1 MSNTPGLA
9 SNSTAISNRA
19 TMWRNYKEQ
28 NSGFL
33 YWVVNGFAS
42 VYPLRPRPELPEGD
56 GILIYPGESF
66 GTNKICTSVRLER
79 WRDGAEDYEKKL
91 GRSAALSLLNNVYKS
106 PSNYTDQS
114 KYALALRKNL
124 IENITE

>member
-1 MSNTPGLA
+1 
-9 SNSTAISNRA
+9 
-19 TMWRNYKEQ
+19 MWRNYKEQ

-42 VYPLRPRPELPEGD
+42 VLSPQTTPELPEGD

-79 WRDGAEDYEKKL
+79 WRDGAEDYDMLVLYEKNSDDRPPYLFSTTFIRVPRTTQIKANTHWL
-91 GRSAALSLLNNVYKS
+91 YVK
-106 PSNYTDQS
+106 
-114 KYALALRKNL
+114 
-124 IENITE
+124 I

>member
-1 MSNTPGLA
+1 MTP
-9 SNSTAISNRA
+9 
-19 TMWRNYKEQ
+19 KE
-28 NSGFL
+28 L
-33 YWVVNGFAS
+33 YDWAVEN
-42 VYPLRPRPELPEGD
+42 
-56 GILIYPGESF
+56 
-66 GTNKICTSVRLER
+66 
-79 WRDGAEDYEKKL
+79 GAEDYDMLVLYEKKL

>member
-9 SNSTAISNRA
+9 SNSTAIGNRA

-79 WRDGAEDYEKKL
+79 WRDGAEDYDMLVLYEKNSDDRPPYLFSTTFIRVPRTTQIKANTHWL
-91 GRSAALSLLNNVYKS
+91 YVK
-106 PSNYTDQS
+106 
-114 KYALALRKNL
+114 
-124 IENITE
+124 I

>member
-1 MSNTPGLA
+1 MVALLPIAVEFEASPGVLD
-9 SNSTAISNRA
+9 
-19 TMWRNYKEQ
+19 M
-28 NSGFL
+28 L
-33 YWVVNGFAS
+33 V
-42 VYPLRPRPELPEGD
+42 L
-56 GILIYPGESF
+56 
-66 GTNKICTSVRLER
+66 
-79 WRDGAEDYEKKL
+79 YEKKL